1 MNLICSRTSVVK
13 ATIRLTGNDH
23 DALRQQ
29 RTELRKRGFHDV
41 EIGTK
46 FMDVLNI
53 D

>member
-23 DALRQQ
+23 DALR
-29 RTELRKRGFHDV
+29 TELRKRGFHDV